1 MVQSEHPYGIKII
14 SIYMTKKLE
23 EVFGFSPE
31 SDDEN
36 DSTDLNNTIDAEV
49 NIEPVVVDEIRSA
62 QAVIDMA
69 SRIDMALPT
78 VTDMASAERELDNL
92 AQKAESQSD
101 RLMDLGFNVD
111 DRNAGKVF
119 EVGATLLK
127 VAVDAKVSKLEK
139 KLKMVE
145 LQLRKAKLNQSDDKD
160 DTNVIDADSTT
171 LASRNDLV
179 QAILNRVGQ
188 NK

>member
-1 MVQSEHPYGIKII
+1 
-14 SIYMTKKLE
+14 MTKKLE

-36 DSTDLNNTIDAEV
+36 DNTELKDTTDAEV
-49 NIEPVVVDEIRSA
+49 NIEPVVAEEIKSA

-69 SRIDMALPT
+69 SRIDTALPT
-78 VTDMASAERELDNL
+78 VTDMAGAERELDKL
-92 AQKAESQSD
+92 ADKAEGQSD

-119 EVGATLLK
+119 EVAATLLK
-127 VAVDAKVSKLEK
+127 VSVDAKVSKLEK

-145 LQLRKAKLNQSDDKD
+145 LQLRKAKLDQSDDNEE
-160 DTNVIDADSTT
+160 TNVIDADSTT
-171 LASRNDLV
+171 LANRNELV